1 MAMFSIIDCAGETT
15 GRTKTIADRACDQC
29 KSRKVRCDMT
39 KPCGVCAKKGFDCT
53 YDKARKKRG
62 PTGKRIQEIH
72 RQQQKPSDGQDGS
85 QTATGDWNLS
95 GSYGG
100 QPTAD
105 TPSGISDHD
114 VSDQQ
119 SSNYANTFQED
130 MVGATMEAMPSP
142 TLTEVL
148 FPSLPIGS
156 PSHDFDSF
164 GLISQQDLPPLAEST
179 YMWPQNINEEAL
191 LPWLDIYFKR
201 LNPIGP
207 IVNRTT
213 IYHGMLMRKHRT
225 NSQYGAMLLALCAF
239 AMSQP
244 IQIHEHTSTL
254 SRSVQAYILMEE
266 CVKMR
271 MTADFGEH
279 PTIEMVLTSLFLFSC
294 LFNSNKQRAA
304 MLRLHEA
311 VSLAQSLGLHL
322 PESYLGLDAETREQW
337 LRTYLALSVTER

>member
-1 MAMFSIIDCAGETT
+1 MFSILDCAGETI
-15 GRTKTIADRACDQC
+15 GRPKTSADRACDQC

-39 KPCGVCAKKGFDCT
+39 KPCAVCSKKGFDCT

-72 RQQQKPSDGQDGS
+72 RQQQKPCDGRGGS
-85 QTATGDWNLS
+85 QIAGDSNLFS
-95 GSYGG
+95 SFNG
-100 QPTAD
+100 QPIAD
-105 TPSGISDHD
+105 TPACISDHD
-114 VSDQQ
+114 VSDQRG
-119 SSNYANTFQED
+119 SNYTNAFPEG
-130 MVGATMEAMPSP
+130 MGGEAMEIRASP
-142 TLTEVL
+142 TLSEVL
-148 FPSLPIGS
+148 FPSLPIDS

-164 GLISQQDLPPLAEST
+164 GLIPNQELPPLTETT
-179 YMWPQNINEEAL
+179 YKWPQNINEEAL
-191 LPWLDIYFKR
+191 LPWIDVYFKR

-225 NSQYGAMLLALCAF
+225 DSQYGAMLLAICAF

-244 IQIHEHTSTL
+244 IQIHEHASTL

-294 LFNSNKQRAA
+294 LFNINKQGAA
-304 MLRLHEA
+304 SLRLQEA
-311 VSLAQSLGLHL
+311 VSLAQILGLHL
-322 PESYLGLDAETREQW
+322 PESYSGLDAETREQW